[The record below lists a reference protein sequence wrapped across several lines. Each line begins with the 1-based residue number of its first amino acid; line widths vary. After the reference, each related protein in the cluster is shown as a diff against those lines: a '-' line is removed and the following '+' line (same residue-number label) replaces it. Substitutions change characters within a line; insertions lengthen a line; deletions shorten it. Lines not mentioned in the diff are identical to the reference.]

1 MTIVALLMLLI
12 FLVLGVGGT
21 ILWTWMIVDCA
32 SKETSGGNAKLTW
45 LLIIVLTHCIGA
57 LIYLLVR
64 RPKRIQQHEH
74 EKAILN
80 QRLNP
85 YGFAAR

>member
-1 MTIVALLMLLI
+1 MTNVALFM
-12 FLVLGVGGT
+12 FLVFLVFGIGGT
-21 ILWTWMIVDCA
+21 VFWSWMIVDCA
-32 SKETSGGNAKLTW
+32 TREKSVGNERLTW
-45 LLIIVLTHCIGA
+45 MLIIVLTHCIGA
-57 LIYLLVR
+57 LAYLLVR

-74 EKAILN
+74 EKASLN